1 MKSQRKEEKIK
12 NKIIKIF
19 LVIILSIKI
28 VSAEEIEKVE
38 ELKDITDN
46 VEIRYKWYKEK
57 VFGDYYPLKEE
68 NEGYFVDVKKIKAG
82 SVSTWDTGKCS
93 LPKNHYFV
101 EYAFR
106 MTYES
111 VQSIKYVEIKNIT
124 FNDNIKV
131 YYNNQ
136 LLNYRIVTN
145 KENQIVIDLED
156 KYRADTLIFYIDTDK
171 EYQITLYSDKYLTS
185 PVLSKQVS
193 SNYPLIPD
201 ETWKLPTTPYE
212 NHYTT
217 IEFKETTLTKKKK
230 QQQICRATEILAYKY
245 KIEREYYDNDYH
257 TYVEGYIKDEDDYK
271 IFYKEEP
278 IINTIEIIKEIT
290 KEKIVKEPEIKY
302 IYLPSKN
309 EIQKFDSSKNKENEK
324 QQKTECTPQIKTKVK
339 TEIKTVEKEILK
351 TPKKIYMI
359 IAILILSII
368 FLIKK
373 IKKLCRWKF
382 LTTIVEYIKK
392 YNNMC

>member
-111 VQSIKYVEIKNIT
+111 VQSIK
-124 FNDNIKV
+124 
-131 YYNNQ
+131 
-136 LLNYRIVTN
+136 
-145 KENQIVIDLED
+145 
-156 KYRADTLIFYIDTDK
+156 
-171 EYQITLYSDKYLTS
+171 
-185 PVLSKQVS
+185 
-193 SNYPLIPD
+193 
-201 ETWKLPTTPYE
+201 
-212 NHYTT
+212 
-217 IEFKETTLTKKKK
+217 
-230 QQQICRATEILAYKY
+230 
-245 KIEREYYDNDYH
+245 
-257 TYVEGYIKDEDDYK
+257 
-271 IFYKEEP
+271 
-278 IINTIEIIKEIT
+278 
-290 KEKIVKEPEIKY
+290 
-302 IYLPSKN
+302 
-309 EIQKFDSSKNKENEK
+309 
-324 QQKTECTPQIKTKVK
+324 
-339 TEIKTVEKEILK
+339 
-351 TPKKIYMI
+351 
-359 IAILILSII
+359 
-368 FLIKK
+368 
-373 IKKLCRWKF
+373 
-382 LTTIVEYIKK
+382 
-392 YNNMC
+392 

>member
-373 IKKLCRWKF
+373 IKKLCR
-382 LTTIVEYIKK
+382 
-392 YNNMC
+392 

>member
-57 VFGDYYPLKEE
+57 VFGDYYPLEEE

-373 IKKLCRWKF
+373 IKKLCR
-382 LTTIVEYIKK
+382 
-392 YNNMC
+392 